1 MSNDAPAATPPA
13 DRKVQVTMTIS
24 PSLLERIDAAAA
36 AELRTRSNYIEAK
49 FSEFLAEPEPAAA
62 AATHREAIVDRTR

>member
-1 MSNDAPAATPPA
+1 
-13 DRKVQVTMTIS
+13 MTIS